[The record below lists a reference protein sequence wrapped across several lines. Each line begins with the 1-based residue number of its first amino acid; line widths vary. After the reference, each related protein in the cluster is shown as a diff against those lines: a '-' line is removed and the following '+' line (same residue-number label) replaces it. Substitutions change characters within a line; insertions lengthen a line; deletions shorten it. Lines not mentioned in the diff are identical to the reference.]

1 MRAIN
6 EETQKSLKIT
16 DKMPGN
22 YSRIGSIF
30 LSMPN
35 AKIIHCRR
43 SPIDTCL
50 SCYKQLFS
58 RGHEWTYDFE
68 AMAEHYGDYLA
79 LMEHWRKVLPEG
91 SFLEINYEDTI
102 NDFENQA
109 RKLIDYAGLEWNDA
123 CLSPHKAKRSV
134 LTASKAQVVKPI
146 YKTSVEGWK
155 RYEEQLAPLVKALE
169 KYT

>member
-1 MRAIN
+1 
-6 EETQKSLKIT
+6 
-16 DKMPGN
+16 
-22 YSRIGSIF
+22 
-30 LSMPN
+30 
-35 AKIIHCRR
+35 
-43 SPIDTCL
+43 
-50 SCYKQLFS
+50 
-58 RGHEWTYDFE
+58 
-68 AMAEHYGDYLA
+68 
-79 LMEHWRKVLPEG
+79 MEHWRKVLPEG